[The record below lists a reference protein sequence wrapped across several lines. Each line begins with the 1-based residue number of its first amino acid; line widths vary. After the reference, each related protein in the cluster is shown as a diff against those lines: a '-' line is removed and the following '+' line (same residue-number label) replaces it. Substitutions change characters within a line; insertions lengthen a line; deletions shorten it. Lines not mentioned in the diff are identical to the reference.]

1 MLPDTVNNI
10 RALRLCCAKDFS
22 TDNRR
27 KRWSEFSRLMGMI
40 QGQGD
45 LMRNPTLGQVDEL
58 FSVWEQ
64 QVDIDPVTPKG
75 RVRRVGD
82 LKWTT
87 VHKLVTS

>member
-1 MLPDTVNNI
+1 M
-10 RALRLCCAKDFS
+10 K
-22 TDNRR
+22 
-27 KRWSEFSRLMGMI
+27 MI

-87 VHKLVTS
+87 VHKLVTSLVAVLE